1 METASFFFCGGLKK
15 ALEKKDTV
23 DSGIKLLIKN
33 RFRGNCFEFEI
44 LRNKKPEISTTSGFD
59 ISLYCYSKNVP
70 NHEALP
76 LQKANLLLNVN

>member
-1 METASFFFCGGLKK
+1 MA
-15 ALEKKDTV
+15 KKDTV

-33 RFRGNCFEFEI
+33 DFGETC
-44 LRNKKPEISTTSGFD
+44 LSLKYCATKTRNLMTPGSD

-76 LQKANLLLNVN
+76 P

>member
-1 METASFFFCGGLKK
+1 MNFESKKFFHFVLNNTEKISGKLK
-15 ALEKKDTV
+15 
-23 DSGIKLLIKN
+23 
-33 RFRGNCFEFEI
+33 FEI

-76 LQKANLLLNVN
+76 P